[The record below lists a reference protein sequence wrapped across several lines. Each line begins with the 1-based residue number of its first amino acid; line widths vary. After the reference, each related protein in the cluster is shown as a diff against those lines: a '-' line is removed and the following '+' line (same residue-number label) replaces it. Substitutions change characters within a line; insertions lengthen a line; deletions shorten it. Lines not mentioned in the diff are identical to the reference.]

1 MRLRLRDDA
10 PGLLR
15 VERTAPSR
23 WGRRLRTIAVVN
35 VVLGFLFVPAAVAN
49 PFCYIPMVCE
59 AKAAIDFVKD
69 PLGFLLQKLTEANIW
84 FLRKMLELI
93 QATTKI
99 DLTSPGFLKQYAIIF
114 AASCLLTVALWFVAV
129 AKRAVRG
136 VGITTA
142 VSEAIGFL
150 LLQFTVNALTPG
162 ALALLLKAIDEVTAV
177 FEPYAT
183 ENFKPFLENIL
194 TVMAANPSEGV
205 GQLLVVNLIMMAGA
219 LLMWIELLIRSAAIY
234 VAVALG
240 PIVNAGLVDRDL
252 WGKSK
257 KWFGAIFAI
266 GLSKPV
272 LFALLGLG
280 GAVLSDTTGSM
291 SDAVSKTL
299 VGALILLLAV
309 FASATL
315 YKWLPEFGD
324 HMAQLHHDRK
334 AAQSSGPAAAI
345 DGPGQHANRAIN
357 SRVQDSLVGGG
368 GKSAGAKAA
377 GAKMGGGT
385 AAAGGPVAV
394 GAAVAKAGLDMAK
407 NKAASSPGA
416 QGADAANGGLGSDQ
430 AQGHSE
436 TSGHTGAP
444 SAPAGTSSG
453 AVVGSAPDWSAASGH
468 AASDA
473 PAIASPEGP
482 TSGPVVGST
491 PDWSA
496 ASSHAASGDPA
507 AARPA
512 GATSSPAPA
521 SPGGNAASGA
531 PATAGSQG
539 TSSGPVVGPA
549 AAPPGGDAASGTPAN
564 ARPQG
569 TSSGPVVGATP
580 AQPSAP
586 QSRMALNWDSFA
598 GASPAPVAA
607 RPLAPQAPSP
617 AAPAPAPVPPTAPTP
632 RPAPHSSPS
641 PVQRTTPAPGPSVP
655 TAPPSR
661 PIGGQAPGRPD
672 PSKD

>member
-15 VERTAPSR
+15 VEQSVPSR
-23 WGRRLRTIAVVN
+23 WWRRLRTIAVVN
-35 VVLGFLFVPAAVAN
+35 VVIGFFVIPAARADSI
-49 PFCYIPMVCE
+49 FCNIPMVCE
-59 AKAAIDFVKD
+59 IKAAIDFAKD
-69 PLGFLLQKLTEANIW
+69 PLGFLLQKLTEANLW

-93 QATTKI
+93 QATTKV
-99 DLTSPGFLKQYAIIF
+99 DLTSPGFLKQYTIIF
-114 AASCLLTVALWFVAV
+114 AASSLLTVALWLIAV

-136 VGITTA
+136 VSVTTA
-142 VSEAIGFL
+142 VGEAIGFL
-150 LLQFTVNALTPG
+150 VLQFTVNALTPG

-194 TVMAANPSEGV
+194 TVMAGNPTEGV
-205 GQLLVVNLIMMAGA
+205 GQLLVVNLIMMLGA
-219 LLMWIELLIRSAAIY
+219 LLMWVELLIRGAAIY

-252 WGKSK
+252 WNKSK
-257 KWFGAIFAI
+257 KWLGGIFAI

-280 GAVLSDTTGSM
+280 GAVLSDSTGSM

-315 YKWLPEFGD
+315 YKWVPAFGD
-324 HMAQLHHDRK
+324 QMAELHHTRK
-334 AAQSSGPAAAI
+334 TAQSSGPAAAI

-416 QGADAANGGLGSDQ
+416 QGTDAANGGLGSDQ
-430 AQGHSE
+430 AQHQPEGDGPS
-436 TSGHTGAP
+436 GAP
-444 SAPAGTSSG
+444 GVPAGQPEGTTSS
-453 AVVGSAPDWSAASGH
+453 
-468 AASDA
+468 
-473 PAIASPEGP
+473 
-482 TSGPVVGST
+482 PVVGST

-496 ASSHAASGDPA
+496 ASSHAASEAPST
-507 AARPA
+507 ARP
-512 GATSSPAPA
+512 GDSTSSPVVGSTPDWSAASSHAASEAPA
-521 SPGGNAASGA
+521 TTRPQGPSSAPVVGSAPAGPAASGNTA
-531 PATAGSQG
+531 PAR
-539 TSSGPVVGPA
+539 
-549 AAPPGGDAASGTPAN
+549 ASGTGETP
-564 ARPQG
+564 RP
-569 TSSGPVVGATP
+569 
-580 AQPSAP
+580 
-586 QSRMALNWDSFA
+586 
-598 GASPAPVAA
+598 A
-607 RPLAPQAPSP
+607 RPLPPQAPPP
-617 AAPAPAPVPPTAPTP
+617 AAPAPAPAPPSAPAP
-632 RPAPHSSPS
+632 RPATTHSSPS
-641 PVQRTTPAPGPSVP
+641 PSSGTTPGPGPSASP
-655 TAPPSR
+655 TPQSR
-661 PIGGQAPGRPD
+661 PAGGQAPGRPA
-672 PSKD
+672 PSKDR

>member
-15 VERTAPSR
+15 VEQSAPGR
-23 WGRRLRTIAVVN
+23 WQRRLRTIAMVN
-35 VVLGFLFVPAAVAN
+35 VVIGFFFIPAARADSI
-49 PFCYIPMVCE
+49 FCYIPMVCE

-93 QATTKI
+93 QNTTKV

-114 AASCLLTVALWFVAV
+114 AASSLLTVALWLIAV

-136 VGITTA
+136 VSITTA
-142 VSEAIGFL
+142 VGEAIGFL
-150 LLQFTVNALTPG
+150 VLQFIVNALTPG
-162 ALALLLKAIDEVTAV
+162 AIALLLKAIDEVTAV

-183 ENFKPFLENIL
+183 SNFKPFLENIL
-194 TVMAANPSEGV
+194 TVMAANPTDGV

-219 LLMWIELLIRSAAIY
+219 LLMWIELLIRGAAIY

-240 PIVNAGLVDRDL
+240 PVVNAGLVDRDL
-252 WGKSK
+252 WNKSK
-257 KWFGAIFAI
+257 KWFGGIFAV

-280 GAVLSDTTGSM
+280 GAVLSDSTGSM

-299 VGALILLLAV
+299 IGALILLLAV

-315 YKWLPEFGD
+315 YKWVPAFGD
-324 HMAQLHHDRK
+324 QMAQLHHDRK

-357 SRVQDSLVGGG
+357 SRVQDAVVGG
-368 GKSAGAKAA
+368 GKSAGAKAAGA

-385 AAAGGPVAV
+385 AAAGGPVAAA
-394 GAAVAKAGLDMAK
+394 AAVAKAGFDVAK

-416 QGADAANGGLGSDQ
+416 QGADVANGGLGSEQ
-430 AQGHSE
+430 PQGQPESN
-436 TSGHTGAP
+436 GHTGAP
-444 SAPAGTSSG
+444 GVPAGHPEGTSSG
-453 AVVGSAPDWSAASGH
+453 PVVGSAPDWSAANGH
-468 AASDA
+468 AASEA
-473 PAIASPEGP
+473 PAIASPEG
-482 TSGPVVGST
+482 TSSGPVVGST

-496 ASSHAASGDPA
+496 ASSHASSGTPD

-512 GATSSPAPA
+512 EAT
-521 SPGGNAASGA
+521 
-531 PATAGSQG
+531 
-539 TSSGPVVGPA
+539 SGPVVGPA
-549 AAPPGGDAASGTPAN
+549 PAQPGGNTAPGAPAT

-569 TSSGPVVGATP
+569 TSSAPVVGQAP

-586 QSRMALNWDSFA
+586 RARMALNWDEFA
-598 GASPAPVAA
+598 GPPSAPVTA
-607 RPLAPQAPSP
+607 RPLPPQAPPP
-617 AAPAPAPVPPTAPTP
+617 AATAPAPLPSAAPTP
-632 RPAPHSSPS
+632 RPPAAHSSPS
-641 PVQRTTPAPGPSVP
+641 PAPGTNPGSGP
-655 TAPPSR
+655 TVSPTPQSR
-661 PIGGQAPGRPD
+661 PTGGQAPGRPD
-672 PSKD
+672 PSKDR